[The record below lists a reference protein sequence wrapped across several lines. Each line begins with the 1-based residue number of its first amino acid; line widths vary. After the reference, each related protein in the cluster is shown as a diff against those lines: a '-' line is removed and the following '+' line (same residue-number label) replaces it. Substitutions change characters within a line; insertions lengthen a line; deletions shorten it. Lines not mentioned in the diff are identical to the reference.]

1 MAMKDYIHRFNVTKK
16 EERQELIKMIDD
28 LLEIEKNWNKVI
40 LVLKVDYAKDFV
52 MVTKRLEQLNNI
64 AVQAKTK
71 QELVTKFSKE
81 GDECQKRLDQIDL
94 WAMEIQKLVK
104 KIRANI

>member
-1 MAMKDYIHRFNVTKK
+1 MRISWFELKNIEEDKMSK
-16 EERQELIKMIDD
+16 ES
-28 LLEIEKNWNKVI
+28 
-40 LVLKVDYAKDFV
+40 
-52 MVTKRLEQLNNI
+52 
-64 AVQAKTK
+64 K

>member
-1 MAMKDYIHRFNVTKK
+1 VIISWFELKNLQEDKMSK
-16 EERQELIKMIDD
+16 ES
-28 LLEIEKNWNKVI
+28 
-40 LVLKVDYAKDFV
+40 
-52 MVTKRLEQLNNI
+52 
-64 AVQAKTK
+64 K

-94 WAMEIQKLVK
+94 WAMEIQGLVK